1 MQYWLK
7 HRARHFW
14 LFFPRYF
21 IQALALF
28 LDIHYGKGIPEFIFF
43 KENFFLFNIFFEQF
57 NDDEFLQIST
67 LILVAKDRALKIS
80 KDECLER
87 WTLHNCFSQT
97 LSIAQ
102 FSIKLLDNIAMN
114 NKIVAKFLDFVLQYK
129 NNVKHFDRW
138 IQRVLLFQSIF

>member
-1 MQYWLK
+1 M
-7 HRARHFW
+7 
-14 LFFPRYF
+14 
-21 IQALALF
+21 
-28 LDIHYGKGIPEFIFF
+28 

-97 LSIAQ
+97 LFIAQ

-129 NNVKHFDRW
+129 NNVKHFDR
-138 IQRVLLFQSIF
+138 